1 MTYVDGF
8 VFAVK
13 TADKE
18 KFREYGNRIDVLF
31 KKHGA
36 IQVIEAW
43 GEDVPKGKETDF
55 YRAVQAKADET
66 IVFSWIVW
74 PDKAARELGN
84 EKVFA
89 EVETM
94 GEDATRLP
102 FDGKRMIY
110 GGFDVLVDL

>member
-1 MTYVDGF
+1 MTYIDGF
-8 VFAVK
+8 VFAVP

-18 KFREYGNRIDVLF
+18 KFRAFGESIDVLF
-31 KKHGA
+31 IKHGA
-36 IQVIEAW
+36 LQVIEAW

-55 YRAVQAKADET
+55 YRAVKAKDNET

-74 PDKAARELGN
+74 PDKAAREAGN

-89 EVETM
+89 EIETM
-94 GEDATRLP
+94 GEDAKTLP
-102 FDGKRMIY
+102 FDGTRMIY